1 MDINRT
7 SGLSLLV
14 CTLALLWGG
23 TVVWAGG
30 TGPGISADQA
40 LTRLQEGNARFV
52 ADECMHPRCDAAR
65 RKQVAS
71 KGQHPFATVITCSD
85 SRVPVE
91 LPFDQG
97 IGDIFV
103 IRVAGNVCDVDE
115 AGSIEYGV
123 DHLHTPLLVVLG
135 HTDCGAVTAVT
146 TGAEVRGNIPPLV
159 DNIKPAVDQAQKE
172 YPDLHGKDLVPHAI
186 TANVWQ
192 SISELFERSKV
203 TRRLVRS
210 GKLTV
215 TGAIYHLDDGKVEWL
230 GPHPQEKALLAPGH
244 SRPEG
249 L

>member
-65 RKQVAS
+65 RKQVAAE
-71 KGQHPFATVITCSD
+71 GQHPFATVITCSD

-91 LPFDQG
+91 LLFDQG

-103 IRVAGNVCDVDE
+103 IRVAGNVCDVGRRLISRPVSGP
-115 AGSIEYGV
+115 AGSSNFAA
-123 DHLHTPLLVVLG
+123 TPG
-135 HTDCGAVTAVT
+135 CA
-146 TGAEVRGNIPPLV
+146 RG
-159 DNIKPAVDQAQKE
+159 QA
-172 YPDLHGKDLVPHAI
+172 
-186 TANVWQ
+186 
-192 SISELFERSKV
+192 RC
-203 TRRLVRS
+203 
-210 GKLTV
+210 
-215 TGAIYHLDDGKVEWL
+215 
-230 GPHPQEKALLAPGH
+230 
-244 SRPEG
+244 
-249 L
+249 